1 MKAVTIH
8 TDGGCEGNPGPGGWG
23 AVLEYAGRQRELSGG
38 APATTNNRMELLAA
52 IEALGALREP
62 CAVTLWTDSQYL
74 REGITRWLANWKR
87 RGWRTTTKQPVKN
100 ADLWRR
106 LDVLAAA
113 HQITWRW
120 LKGHAGNPLNE
131 RCDVL
136 ATAEIARLKQTHA
149 PARLRELLAEFKA
162 AMTGDDTAGTEGVL
176 PLGQT
181 EVMRPRAPSPT

>member
-38 APATTNNRMELLAA
+38 APATTNNRMELSAA
-52 IEALGALREP
+52 IEALGVLREP

-74 REGITRWLANWKR
+74 REGITRWLPNWKS

-106 LDVLAAA
+106 LDALTGSHRIA
-113 HQITWRW
+113 WRW

-136 ATAEIARLKQTHA
+136 ATAEIVRLKQTHSR
-149 PARLRELLAEFKA
+149 ARLRELLAEFKA
-162 AMTGDDTAGTEGVL
+162 GAAADPTATGPEAGL
-176 PLGQT
+176 PLL
-181 EVMRPRAPSPT
+181 